1 MKGWIDALKDFNQGS
16 DMWSIPRKNTSNNE
30 FVRRIMKGMTSVPD
44 KVKLI
49 EKKDKKDKKSM
60 LVKL

>member
-1 MKGWIDALKDFNQGS
+1 MKTWIEALKDFNRGS
-16 DMWSIPRKNTSNNE
+16 DMWSIPRQGTSNNE
-30 FVRRIMKGMTSVPD
+30 FVKRIMKGTTTVPE

-49 EKKDKKDKKSM
+49 EKKKPRTSM